1 MKFTTVRESWRGWN
15 AVPGGRAL
23 DDAET
28 PATSADARRAPL
40 HEVADAFERAVAGG
54 DHARVT
60 EMLEHDIL
68 SIWFAVEPSRLAAIF
83 AKLERD
89 GALETGFP
97 RDAYRMLFHELG
109 GDEGTDEGAGAGGD
123 EGTDEGAAEMR
134 DPAPGA
140 NASASAGMGLIS
152 RTIRLRMAG
161 RAPEALRRFEAF
173 GKDHG
178 PLHRMLT
185 LHRGWAQFIVV
196 QHGITA
202 MYAGDFTGALV
213 EFAEAR
219 RHASTPGLAFFTR
232 DACVKAALIESIY
245 GDAERAR
252 TLLDE
257 ADGIPH
263 SGSWAELE
271 IDAAHAI
278 AASQVRAADP
288 DDALRMLE
296 SIRIDYLGELWPF
309 YAAAAQR
316 VCWSTGRPE
325 EYAQWLAVVERLGAY
340 QTEGE
345 GYSGSVL
352 AITVATSRLRAGD
365 VAAAREHRICGC

>member
-1 MKFTTVRESWRGWN
+1 
-15 AVPGGRAL
+15 
-23 DDAET
+23 
-28 PATSADARRAPL
+28 
-40 HEVADAFERAVAGG
+40 
-54 DHARVT
+54 
-60 EMLEHDIL
+60 
-68 SIWFAVEPSRLAAIF
+68 
-83 AKLERD
+83 
-89 GALETGFP
+89 
-97 RDAYRMLFHELG
+97 
-109 GDEGTDEGAGAGGD
+109 
-123 EGTDEGAAEMR
+123 
-134 DPAPGA
+134 
-140 NASASAGMGLIS
+140 
-152 RTIRLRMAG
+152 MAG

-219 RHASTPGLAFFTR
+219 RHASTPGLAFITR

-257 ADGIPH
+257 ADGIPY
-263 SGSWAELE
+263 SGSWAEFE